1 MHCGFRL
8 EKRRDHFIRFSAI
21 INKNSRINGLVSTFS
36 LRTVSGTG
44 LVKRE
49 FREAL
54 GLDQF
59 QVFLHS
65 ALHGS
70 VDLDPGRLK
79 LLKCSAADA
88 AYNHSVHVL
97 SAQGGQ
103 GLALTVLVMHVLIDY
118 SLHPRVPGFDHDEE
132 PSRTEMAVYQALST
146 LVILSGEGD
155 LHEYIFFGQM
165 VYRRFLKSVT

>member
-1 MHCGFRL
+1 
-8 EKRRDHFIRFSAI
+8 
-21 INKNSRINGLVSTFS
+21 
-36 LRTVSGTG
+36 VSGTC

-70 VDLDPGRLK
+70 VNFDPGGLK
-79 LLKCSAADA
+79 LAKCPASDA
-88 AYNHSVHVL
+88 AYNHGIHVL
-97 SAQGGQ
+97 SVQGGQ
-103 GLALTVLVMHVLIDY
+103 GLALTVLVMHVLIGN
-118 SLHPRVPGFDHDEE
+118 SLHPRVPGFDHYEE

-146 LVILSGEGD
+146 LVILGGESD
-155 LHEYIFFGQM
+155 YHKYIFLGQM
-165 VYRRFLKSVT
+165 VYRRFLKTFMYRKKRIVCQE